1 MVEVDNF
8 IIMNNQAVTD
18 GLVVRALERNL
29 AMIRF
34 DTDRKVAYVNEV
46 FANTMGYSV
55 DVIRNMRHRD
65 FCFDSFAD
73 SPAYEAFWDGLLSG
87 QSFQDKIERKNAR
100 GEAVWLEAT
109 YMPIYDEGESE
120 IIGVF
125 KIATDITT
133 RQFSLAAVVRELETT
148 SQGLNQRAEAG
159 ISRSR
164 ELLWSVDRVAEVSE
178 NNTLTLKQLQEQAKS
193 IQGIVQT
200 IRDIA
205 SQTNLLALN
214 ATIEAAHAGP
224 HGRGFNVVATEVRK
238 LANEVTDSITQI
250 QGTIN
255 GITKEISEISEGIRR
270 VQSSVVESQQ
280 QIRVTLDD
288 FDNIVD
294 YAQKLDEQARNVA
307 ANI

>member
-1 MVEVDNF
+1 MMEVDKF

-46 FANTMGYSV
+46 FANAMGYSV

-133 RQFSLAAVVRELETT
+133 RQSSLATVVRELETT

-178 NNTLTLKQLQEQAKS
+178 DNTLTLKQLQEQAKS

-238 LANEVTDSITQI
+238 LANEVTDSIIQI

>member
-1 MVEVDNF
+1 MVEVDKF
-8 IIMNNQAVTD
+8 IIMNIQAVTD

-55 DVIRNMRHRD
+55 DAIMNMRHRD
-65 FCFDSFAD
+65 FCFEYFAD
-73 SPAYEAFWDGLLSG
+73 SPAYEEFWGGLLSG
-87 QSFQDKIERKNAR
+87 QSFQDKIERKNSR
-100 GEAVWLEAT
+100 GKAVWLEAT
-109 YMPIYDEGESE
+109 YMPIYDEGESD

-133 RQFSLAAVVRELETT
+133 RQSSLAMVVRELETT

-178 NNTLTLKQLQEQAKS
+178 DNTLTLKELQEQAKS

-288 FDNIVD
+288 FDNIAD